1 MALNCRHWV
10 ALGLRSWQSILI
22 LKDQHISLTSKST
35 FWFLSKSSWLG
46 RGIIWHWEGSTHRY
60 TPLLWAKIGIW
71 KAIVEKVP
79 QENIVLLWIRFPPY
93 ISINIVFCSIFAALQ
108 IEKYVVLSCPDFE
121 SWIRFWESLQALS
134 FPASSLAH
142 GLLRKV
148 RLCAAVSFCFLPC
161 ELQFLSCRSEPQRL
175 PTWHASA
182 LCLLFLTTWTR
193 TWTKPP

>member
-46 RGIIWHWEGSTHRY
+46 RGIIWHWEGNTHRY

-79 QENIVLLWIRFPPY
+79 LENIVFLWIRFPPY
-93 ISINIVFCSIFAALQ
+93 ISILFLQHFCSA
-108 IEKYVVLSCPDFE
+108 PN
-121 SWIRFWESLQALS
+121 W
-134 FPASSLAH
+134 
-142 GLLRKV
+142 KV
-148 RLCAAVSFCFLPC
+148 RCPVLILRAGSGFEKAFRLSPSQPAHLHMVCSERSVSVQQLVFA
-161 ELQFLSCRSEPQRL
+161 SCHVSC
-175 PTWHASA
+175 SC
-182 LCLLFLTTWTR
+182 CLAD
-193 TWTKPP
+193 